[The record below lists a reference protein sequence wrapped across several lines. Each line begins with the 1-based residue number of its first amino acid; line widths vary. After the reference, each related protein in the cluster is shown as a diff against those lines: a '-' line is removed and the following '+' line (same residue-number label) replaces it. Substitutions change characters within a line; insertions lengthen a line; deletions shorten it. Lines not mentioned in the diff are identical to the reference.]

1 MGVDHIRPLAEQK
14 GLKPDEL
21 DWSYWQMDN
30 LQTLCYKCHKEKSGK
45 ELKNKFK
52 MIREKKSKVQI
63 KKLKTFL

>member
-1 MGVDHIRPLAEQK
+1 LAEQK